1 MPHASRALRARASG
15 PARTDAAQEEVSKGA
30 SPLIRASLNRLGRVR
45 RRNGEKEGREIKM
58 KRAIIF
64 ALVFLGGVA
73 APVSRVAY
81 ADYTS
86 PQGEVQAP

>member
-1 MPHASRALRARASG
+1 
-15 PARTDAAQEEVSKGA
+15 
-30 SPLIRASLNRLGRVR
+30 LNRLGCVR
-45 RRNGEKEGREIKM
+45 RRSGEKEGREIWM

-64 ALVFLGGVA
+64 ALVFLAGVA
-73 APVSRVAY
+73 APLSGVAY